1 MTFETYD
8 LLILFFLEII
18 TDDESEFTYD
28 EESEKGPSHW
38 GEIHSEWSMCNS
50 GKLQSPIDLLNERVE
65 VVSHLGRLRRSYKP
79 SNSTLLN
86 RGHDMMVRK
95 KEKRDSTPFIL
106 ITFRG
111 DLILS
116 WFARKCWVCWL
127 GGWFPTWGALGSIFL
142 TNKLLSQSS
151 LHRTCLVRLHLLYGL
166 RAIA

>member
-65 VVSHLGRLRRSYKP
+65 IVSHLGRLHRSYKP

-86 RGHDMMVRK
+86 RGHDMMIRTK
-95 KEKRDSTPFIL
+95 IIQF
-106 ITFRG
+106 
-111 DLILS
+111 LS
-116 WFARKCWVCWL
+116 H
-127 GGWFPTWGALGSIFL
+127 SIY
-142 TNKLLSQSS
+142 S
-151 LHRTCLVRLHLLYGL
+151 HHV
-166 RAIA
+166 